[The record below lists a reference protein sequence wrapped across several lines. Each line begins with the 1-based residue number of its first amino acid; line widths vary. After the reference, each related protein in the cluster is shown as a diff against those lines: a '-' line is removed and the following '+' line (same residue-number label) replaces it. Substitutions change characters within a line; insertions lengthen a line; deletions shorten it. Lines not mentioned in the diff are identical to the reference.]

1 MRGYGA
7 LFFYAKKKEEEA
19 LTKSKITGREYAE
32 GSCIYVTNMLQAQRY
47 LSYLGPEYL
56 LDILYSGTQRKDS
69 LVFVFE
75 KCPATRKAKEL
86 WDNHE
91 LN

>member
-1 MRGYGA
+1 MPY
-7 LFFYAKKKEEEA
+7 FFMQKKEERE
-19 LTKSKITGREYAE
+19 LVKSLITNKIYDGAN
-32 GSCIYVTNMLQAQRY
+32 CIHISNMLQAQRY

-56 LDILYSGTQRKDS
+56 LDILYTGTKRKDS
-69 LVFVFE
+69 LVFVFK
-75 KCPATRKAKEL
+75 KCPETRKAKEL

>member
-1 MRGYGA
+1 MV
-7 LFFYAKKKEEEA
+7 
-19 LTKSKITGREYAE
+19 KSKITGREYYE
-32 GSCIYVTNMLQAQRY
+32 QNCVYVTNMLQAQRY

-56 LDILYSGTQRKDS
+56 LDILYTGTYRKDS

-75 KCPATRKAKEL
+75 KCKATRKAKEL

-91 LN
+91 L

>member
-1 MRGYGA
+1 MLNEVQCLIFLG
-7 LFFYAKKKEEEA
+7 KKGG
-19 LTKSKITGREYAE
+19 TSVVKSMITGKEYVESDA
-32 GSCIYVTNMLQAQRY
+32 IYLTNLLQAQRY

-56 LDILYSGTQRKDS
+56 LDILYTDTRRKDA
-69 LVFVFE
+69 LVFVF
-75 KCPATRKAKEL
+75 KRCPETRKAKEL

>member
-1 MRGYGA
+1 MV
-7 LFFYAKKKEEEA
+7 KKEKQKMK
-19 LTKSKITGREYAE
+19 KSKITGKEYIERDA
-32 GSCIYVTNMLQAQRY
+32 IYISNMLQSQRY

-56 LDILYSGTQRKDS
+56 LDILYTGTHRKDS
-69 LVFVFE
+69 LVFVF
-75 KCPATRKAKEL
+75 KRCPETRKAKEL

>member
-1 MRGYGA
+1 MV
-7 LFFYAKKKEEEA
+7 
-19 LTKSKITGREYAE
+19 KSKITGKEYDE
-32 GSCIYVTNMLQAQRY
+32 SNCVYITNVLQVQKY
-47 LSYLGPEYL
+47 LENLGPEYL
-56 LDILYSGTQRKDS
+56 LDILYTGTYRKDS

-75 KCPATRKAKEL
+75 RCLETRRAKEL